1 MAKPKN
7 EEKITEEKSKDL
19 PNEMQ
24 QNINN
29 SQNPGSIDNT
39 NINENNNIS
48 PVYRKRIFPG
58 IAIKAIQHPFD
69 AKATELLSK
78 VPLLPQLLKFLN
90 KIFQEES
97 LYVLYHGSYL
107 KVSPIQYPRLYK
119 VFEEAVN
126 ILDLKVMPTLFL
138 ANMGSPIVFSAGVE
152 QPFIIVS
159 SEITEILSEE
169 ELLFMIGREIGLIKF
184 GQNIYKTLAA
194 LLGIVGAG
202 GISILSNFINIGG
215 FNLGGIGSV
224 AAGGGLFILG
234 ATLIYWE
241 RMTHFSGDRAGFLV
255 VQDKEVALKALSKL
269 AGFSHKYYDNEINIE
284 AVLEQAKLLDNT
296 NFIQTIHKFLA
307 MIQLPHPFIA
317 YRIKELNLWV
327 DSQEAQSILN
337 GYYPL
342 EINYYHQQKAPYA
355 SYPPYGT
362 YPTYSPYQ
370 GYSQQNIPYPQQ
382 NIPYPQQNIPYP
394 QQNMPYP
401 QQNMPYPQQN
411 IPYPQQNIPYPQQ
424 NIPYPQQNI
433 PYPQQNIPYPQQNMP
448 YPQQNMPYPQQTSKP

>member
-1 MAKPKN
+1 MAKQKN
-7 EEKITEEKSKDL
+7 EEKITEEKSKD
-19 PNEMQ
+19 PKNEML

-29 SQNPGSIDNT
+29 PENLGPMDT

-48 PVYRKRIFPG
+48 LVYNKRMFPG

-138 ANMGSPIVFSAGVE
+138 ANMGNPIVFSAGVE
-152 QPFIIVS
+152 QPFIVVS
-159 SEITEILSEE
+159 SEITEILTEE

-184 GQNIYKTLAA
+184 GQNIYRTLAA
-194 LLGIVGAG
+194 LLGIAGAG

-342 EINYYHQQKAPYA
+342 ETNYYQQQKAPYA
-355 SYPPYGT
+355 PYPPYMPHPA
-362 YPTYSPYQ
+362 YAPYQ
-370 GYSQQNIPYPQQ
+370 G
-382 NIPYPQQNIPYP
+382 YP

-433 PYPQQNIPYPQQNMP
+433 PYPQQNIPYPQQNIPYPQQSIP
-448 YPQQNMPYPQQTSKP
+448 YPQQNIPYPQQAPKPQST

>member
-1 MAKPKN
+1 VKKVAKPKN
-7 EEKITEEKSKDL
+7 EEKITEEKLKDL

-29 SQNPGSIDNT
+29 SQNLGSIDT

-48 PVYRKRIFPG
+48 PVYGKRMFPG

-90 KIFQEES
+90 KVFQEES

-255 VQDKEVALKALSKL
+255 VQDKEVSLKALSKL

-317 YRIKELNLWV
+317 YRIKELNFWA
-327 DSQEAQSILN
+327 DSQEAQNILN

-342 EINYYHQQKAPYA
+342 EINYYQQQKAPYA
-355 SYPPYGT
+355 PYPPYGT
-362 YPTYSPYQ
+362 YPIYSPYQ
-370 GYSQQNIPYPQQ
+370 GYPQQ
-382 NIPYPQQNIPYP
+382 NI
-394 QQNMPYP
+394 
-401 QQNMPYPQQN
+401 PYPQQN

-433 PYPQQNIPYPQQNMP
+433 PYPQQNIPYPQQNIP
-448 YPQQNMPYPQQTSKP
+448 YPQQNIPYPQQPPKPQSIT

>member
-1 MAKPKN
+1 VAKPKD
-7 EEKITEEKSKDL
+7 EEKINQEKSKDL
-19 PNEMQ
+19 PNEIQ

-29 SQNPGSIDNT
+29 PQNIHPIDT

-48 PVYRKRIFPG
+48 PVYRKRMFPG
-58 IAIKAIQHPFD
+58 IAIRAIQHPFD

-90 KIFQEES
+90 KVFQEES

-107 KVSPIQYPRLYK
+107 KVSPTQYPRLYK
-119 VFEEAVN
+119 VFEETVN

-159 SEITEILSEE
+159 SEITEILTEE

-255 VQDKEVALKALSKL
+255 VQDKEVSLKALSKL

-284 AVLEQAKLLDNT
+284 ALLEQAKLLDNT

-317 YRIKELNLWV
+317 YRIKELNFWA
-327 DSQEAQSILN
+327 DSQEAQGILN
-337 GYYPL
+337 RYYPL
-342 EINYYHQQKAPYA
+342 ESNYYQQQKAPYA
-355 SYPPYGT
+355 PYPPYPPY
-362 YPTYSPYQ
+362 YPPYPPNFAYTSNQ
-370 GYSQQNIPYPQQ
+370 GYPQQNVSYPQQNVSYPQQNVSYPQQNISYPQQNVSYPQQNVSYPQQNVSYPQQ

-394 QQNMPYP
+394 QQNQKP
-401 QQNMPYPQQN
+401 QN
-411 IPYPQQNIPYPQQ
+411 I
-424 NIPYPQQNI
+424 
-433 PYPQQNIPYPQQNMP
+433 
-448 YPQQNMPYPQQTSKP
+448 T

>member
-19 PNEMQ
+19 PKEMQ

-29 SQNPGSIDNT
+29 PQNIGSIDI

-90 KIFQEES
+90 KVFQEES

-159 SEITEILSEE
+159 SEMTEILSEE

-194 LLGIVGAG
+194 LLGIAGAG

-317 YRIKELNLWV
+317 YRIKELNFWA

-342 EINYYHQQKAPYA
+342 EINYYQQQKAPYA
-355 SYPPYGT
+355 PYPPYGT

-370 GYSQQNIPYPQQ
+370 GYPQQ
-382 NIPYPQQNIPYP
+382 NIPYPQQIYTLSSTQINKPYLILNKIYLILNKIYLILNKIYLILNKIYLTLNKIYLILNKIYLILNKIYLILNNP
-394 QQNMPYP
+394 PNPKVLHKE
-401 QQNMPYPQQN
+401 
-411 IPYPQQNIPYPQQ
+411 
-424 NIPYPQQNI
+424 
-433 PYPQQNIPYPQQNMP
+433 
-448 YPQQNMPYPQQTSKP
+448 S

>member
-1 MAKPKN
+1 MAKPKD
-7 EEKITEEKSKDL
+7 EEKINEEKSKDL
-19 PNEMQ
+19 PNEIQ

-29 SQNPGSIDNT
+29 PQNIYSTDT

-48 PVYRKRIFPG
+48 PVYGKRMFPG

-90 KIFQEES
+90 KVFQEES

-107 KVSPIQYPRLYK
+107 KVSPNQYPRLHK

-159 SEITEILSEE
+159 SEMAEILSEE

-194 LLGIVGAG
+194 LLGIAGAG

-255 VQDKEVALKALSKL
+255 VQDKEVSLKALSKL

-284 AVLEQAKLLDNT
+284 AVLEQAKLL
-296 NFIQTIHKFLA
+296 FSKTIA
-307 MIQLPHPFIA
+307 
-317 YRIKELNLWV
+317 
-327 DSQEAQSILN
+327 
-337 GYYPL
+337 
-342 EINYYHQQKAPYA
+342 
-355 SYPPYGT
+355 
-362 YPTYSPYQ
+362 
-370 GYSQQNIPYPQQ
+370 
-382 NIPYPQQNIPYP
+382 
-394 QQNMPYP
+394 
-401 QQNMPYPQQN
+401 
-411 IPYPQQNIPYPQQ
+411 
-424 NIPYPQQNI
+424 
-433 PYPQQNIPYPQQNMP
+433 
-448 YPQQNMPYPQQTSKP
+448 